1 MIGINTAIVAA
12 GQGIGFS
19 IPINQA
25 RDVMRQ
31 LIAGGRVVR
40 GWLGIA
46 IQDITDELA
55 STFGVKER
63 EGVLVSDV
71 MKGGPAE
78 AAGVRPGDV
87 IVELNGGTIKEV
99 PELQRRVA
107 GVAPGQTARLTVMR
121 DSKPLRLSVKIGE
134 MPADEP
140 SPAAAQDEEGWGLG
154 VEPLGPE
161 AALRLNLPVTRG
173 LLVTDVAPGGPA
185 DRAGLRRGDVIVEAG
200 RTPVAD
206 PAALYRALAQLKPGE
221 RILVFVHRP
230 AAGGKSEYLVMER
243 AARP

>member
-1 MIGINTAIVAA
+1 
-12 GQGIGFS
+12 
-19 IPINQA
+19 
-25 RDVMRQ
+25 MRQ

-46 IQDITDELA
+46 IQDVTDELA

-71 MKGGPAE
+71 MKDGPADV
-78 AAGVRPGDV
+78 AGVRPGDV
-87 IVELNGGTIKEV
+87 IVELNGGAIKEV

-121 DSKPLRLSVKIGE
+121 DGKPVRLGVKIGE

-140 SPAAAQDEEGWGLG
+140 AAAAAPDEEGWGLG
-154 VEPLGPE
+154 VETLSAE
-161 AALRLNLPVTRG
+161 AALRLNLSTTRG
-173 LLVTDVAPGGPA
+173 LLVTDVAPGSPA
-185 DRAGLRRGDVIVEAG
+185 DRAGLRRGDIIVEAG

-221 RILVFVHRP
+221 RLLVYVQRP
-230 AAGGKSEYLVMER
+230 GAGGSSEYLVMER
-243 AARP
+243 APRP